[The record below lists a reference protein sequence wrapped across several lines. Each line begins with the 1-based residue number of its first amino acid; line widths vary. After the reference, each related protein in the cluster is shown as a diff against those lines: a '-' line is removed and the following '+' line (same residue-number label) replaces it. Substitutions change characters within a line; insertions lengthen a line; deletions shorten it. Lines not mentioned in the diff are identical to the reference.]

1 MIRIQK
7 NSLNVSITIEADII
21 NTSNTKLNLYELQIA
36 LKKQL
41 EKVYNT
47 VMGKYNVTIQL
58 NSRVISA
65 VKQCSPRRVLFQ
77 VVDSISG
84 NNPAEADFKGL
95 RVKLNITNIKDFTSL
110 ENYRTLPHELGH
122 LLGLDHPHDNAKFES
137 VNPKAHALEQE
148 LTEEQRQHNLMSQTW
163 YIQKANV
170 DLNNSLQLT
179 ENQIDVVLQYYYSNQ
194 LNQNKHLRYF
204 WFWKKLV

>member
-7 NSLNVSITIEADII
+7 NSFSIIISIEADII
-21 NTSNTKLNLYELQIA
+21 NTSASTINLYELQIA

-41 EKVYNT
+41 DKVYNNAIE
-47 VMGKYNVTIQL
+47 KYNLTFQL
-58 NSRVISA
+58 NSRVISS

-95 RVKLNITNIKDFTSL
+95 RVKLNATNIKDFTSL
-110 ENYRTLPHELGH
+110 ANYRTLPHELGH

-137 VNPKAHALEQE
+137 VNPKAHALEQQ

-170 DLNNSLQLT
+170 DLSNSLQLT
-179 ENQIDVVLQYYYSNQ
+179 EKQIDVMLYYYYSNQ

>member
-1 MIRIQK
+1 MIQIQK
-7 NSLNVSITIEADII
+7 NNLNVSITIDADII
-21 NTSNTKLNLYELQIA
+21 NISNTKLNLYELQIA

-41 EKVYNT
+41 EKVYNS
-47 VMGKYNVTIQL
+47 VIGKYNVSLQL

-65 VKQCSPRRVLFQ
+65 IKQCSPRRVLFQ
-77 VVDSISG
+77 VVDSIPG

-122 LLGLDHPHDNAKFES
+122 LLGIDHPHDNAKFES
-137 VNPKAHALEQE
+137 VNPKAHALEQQ
-148 LTEEQRQHNLMSQTW
+148 LTEEERQHNLMSQTW

-179 ENQIDVVLQYYYSNQ
+179 ENQIDVILHYYFSNQ

>member
-1 MIRIQK
+1 MILIQK
-7 NSLNVSITIEADII
+7 NDLNVSITIDADILNI
-21 NTSNTKLNLYELQIA
+21 SNTKLNLYELQIA

-41 EKVYNT
+41 EKAYNT
-47 VMGKYNVTIQL
+47 IIGKYNITLQL

-77 VVDSISG
+77 VVDSITG

-95 RVKLNITNIKDFTSL
+95 RVKLNISNIKDFTSL

-179 ENQIDVVLQYYYSNQ
+179 ENQIDVVLHYYYSNQ

>member
-7 NSLNVSITIEADII
+7 NSLNVLITIDADII
-21 NTSNTKLNLYELQIA
+21 NISNTKLNLYELQIA

-47 VMGKYNVTIQL
+47 VIGKYNVTLQL

-77 VVDSISG
+77 VVDTIPG

-137 VNPKAHALEQE
+137 VNPKAHALEQQ